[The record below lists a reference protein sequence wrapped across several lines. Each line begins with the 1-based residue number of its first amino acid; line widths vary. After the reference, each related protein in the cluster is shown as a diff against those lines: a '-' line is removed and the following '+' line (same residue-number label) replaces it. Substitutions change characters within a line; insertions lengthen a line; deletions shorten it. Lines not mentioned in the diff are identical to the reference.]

1 MNVFDF
7 DKTIF
12 PYDSST
18 LFIEYCFSRYARLF
32 LRSSPKILAE
42 AAKYRFAGSGADAT
56 AMKEQLFSFLS
67 GLEDPDAVV
76 HAFWQRNL
84 KKINT
89 WYLELKSSD
98 DVVIS
103 ASPEFLLEPVQ
114 KQFGFQL
121 LATRMDINSGK
132 IFGMNCH
139 DVQKVKRFY
148 EAYPN
153 GRIDNFYSDSLSDS
167 PLAELAEKAYLV
179 KGSKLTPWPEKKR
192 K

>member
-12 PYDSST
+12 PYDSSA
-18 LFIEYCFSRYARLF
+18 LFIEYCFGRYGRLF
-32 LRSSPKILAE
+32 LRSSPKILAA
-42 AAKYRFAGSGADAT
+42 AAKYRSAGTGADAT
-56 AMKEQLFSFLS
+56 ALKEQLFSFLTNV
-67 GLEDPDAVV
+67 EDPDALVQT
-76 HAFWQRNL
+76 FWKRNL
-84 KKINT
+84 GKINS

-114 KQFGFQL
+114 KQLRFRL
-121 LATRMDINSGK
+121 LATRMDKNSGR
-132 IFGMNCH
+132 ILGVNCH
-139 DVQKVKRFY
+139 DAEKVKRFY

-179 KGSKLTPWPEKKR
+179 KGSRLTPWPENK
-192 K
+192 